1 MSGVPNITL
10 LDCLNISNFKCAC
23 MAWLLHIITFTV
35 LLQTHLLHIVCHVTL
50 STCIFLTC
58 GTHVQ
63 EIKQL
68 FYVCFNIKAFY
79 LLSTHQYSWFKV
91 QPFQPPFQLDN
102 QRIEPKFKLSGQ
114 CFQDYLSY
122 HETKQIWKILW
133 QPSVWFNPCKTVL
146 VKHISCTREVQ
157 VPFAKI

>member
-1 MSGVPNITL
+1 MC
-10 LDCLNISNFKCAC
+10 LDAPTFTHRNLC
-23 MAWLLHIITFTV
+23 FTV
-35 LLQTHLLHIVCHVTL
+35 LLLQTHFLHIVCHVIL
-50 STCIFLTC
+50 STCIFLTSS
-58 GTHVQ
+58 THAQ

-68 FYVCFNIKAFY
+68 FYVFQHQGI
-79 LLSTHQYSWFKV
+79 LSPSTHQYSWFKV
-91 QPFQPPFQLDN
+91 QPFQPPFRLDN

-122 HETKQIWKILW
+122 HETKQIWKILR

-146 VKHISCTREVQ
+146 VNHTYCTREVQ